1 MATIFLLSVDRMLAQ
16 RIDEAMGGRVS
27 VELVQSIERE
37 ALAGPC
43 LIVIDRAAIPPERA
57 LSAAIGT
64 VVESAGGRPVVLA
77 TQEMEAEPL
86 LRAIRAGV
94 ADVIPRDG
102 EGAEI
107 AAVLA
112 RLLNDAAADRASRG
126 RLTLVLGADRDAC
139 AMVATDMAI
148 AASQGSGQGSTLL
161 IDCTLPTSA
170 AATYLDL
177 SVDYGLASA
186 ISDME
191 RLDASLL
198 ASTVARHGPSGLMLL
213 TFDGGTGAEPA
224 GLAPGDLAALI
235 RLLRGCCSDVV
246 LNAGNLRH
254 GGLLREVVAEA
265 TQVELLCGQ
274 SIREIEACRRLL
286 DRIGAERERVEA
298 MRLLLWD
305 HLPGVLLDGRRMAD
319 ALGVGSVL
327 ALPTDRVRMRNAL
340 NAGRPL
346 AMEAD
351 GGAYMAAI
359 RRACGV
365 APKAGG
371 IDRLRRA
378 MLKVVSDFEPDAG
391 IWRLG
396 AARPAKLNR
405 GKQTSEPAS

>member
-94 ADVIPRDG
+94 DDVIPRDG

-112 RLLNDAAADRASRG
+112 RLLNDAAADRGNRG

-148 AASQGSGQGSTLL
+148 AASQGSGQRSTLL

-177 SVDYGLASA
+177 NVDYGLASA

-224 GLAPGDLAALI
+224 GLTPGDLAALI

-246 LNAGNLRH
+246 LNAGSLRH

-265 TQVELLCGQ
+265 TQVELLCDQ

-298 MRLLLWD
+298 MRLLVWD

-327 ALPTDRVRMRNAL
+327 ALPTDRARMRNAL

-351 GGAYMAAI
+351 GGTYMAAI

-365 APKAGG
+365 ASKAGG

-405 GKQTSEPAS
+405 GKQTNERAS

>member
-16 RIDEAMGGRVS
+16 RIDGAMSGRAT
-27 VELVQSIERE
+27 VELVQAIERE
-37 ALAGPC
+37 DLAGPC

-94 ADVIPRDG
+94 DDVIPRDG
-102 EGAEI
+102 EGTEI
-107 AAVLA
+107 TAVLA

-148 AASQGSGQGSTLL
+148 AGGGGSTLL

-170 AATYLDL
+170 AASYLDL
-177 SVDYGLASA
+177 DVDYGLASA
-186 ISDME
+186 VGDRE

-198 ASTVARHGPSGLMLL
+198 TSTAARHGPSELMLL
-213 TFDGGTGAEPA
+213 TLDGGTGAEPV
-224 GLAPGDLAALI
+224 GLTPGDLAALI
-235 RLLRGCCSDVV
+235 RLLRTCCSDVV
-246 LNAGNLRH
+246 LNAGSLRH

-265 TQVELLCGQ
+265 DRVDLLCGQ

-298 MRLLLWD
+298 MRLLVWD

-327 ALPTDRVRMRNAL
+327 ALPVDRARMRNAL
-340 NAGRPL
+340 NAGRPM

-365 APKAGG
+365 AAKTGG

-378 MLKVVSDFEPDAG
+378 MLKVVE
-391 IWRLG
+391 
-396 AARPAKLNR
+396 K
-405 GKQTSEPAS
+405 AS

>member
-1 MATIFLLSVDRMLAQ
+1 MAAIFLLSVDRMLAQ
-16 RIDEAMGGRVS
+16 RIDEAMGGRAS

-37 ALAGPC
+37 ALTGPC
-43 LIVIDRAAIPPERA
+43 VIVIDRAAIPPERA
-57 LSAAIGT
+57 LSAAIAT
-64 VVESAGGRPVVLA
+64 VVESAGERPVVLA

-94 ADVIPRDG
+94 DDVIPRDG

-112 RLLNDAAADRASRG
+112 RLLNDAAADRGNRG

-148 AASQGSGQGSTLL
+148 AAGRGSTLL

-198 ASTVARHGPSGLMLL
+198 ASTVARHQPSGLMLL
-213 TFDGGTGAEPA
+213 TFDGGTGTEPA
-224 GLAPGDLAALI
+224 GLTPGDLAGLI

-246 LNAGNLRH
+246 LNAGSLRH
-254 GGLLREVVAEA
+254 GGLLREAVAEA
-265 TQVELLCGQ
+265 TQVELICGQ

-319 ALGVGSVL
+319 ALGVGSAL

-365 APKAGG
+365 SPKAGG
-371 IDRLRRA
+371 IDRLRQA
-378 MLKVVSDFEPDAG
+378 MLKVVE
-391 IWRLG
+391 R
-396 AARPAKLNR
+396 
-405 GKQTSEPAS
+405 AS

>member
-1 MATIFLLSVDRMLAQ
+1 MATIFLLSVDRMLSQ
-16 RIDEAMGGRVS
+16 RIDEAMARAMGSRVS
-27 VELVQSIERE
+27 VELVQSIDRN
-37 ALAGPC
+37 ALAGPS
-43 LIVIDRAAIPPERA
+43 LIIIDRAAIPPERA
-57 LSAAIGT
+57 LSAAIAT
-64 VVESAGGRPVVLA
+64 VVDSANGRPVVLA
-77 TQEMEAEPL
+77 TEEMEAQPL
-86 LRAIRAGV
+86 LRAIRAG
-94 ADVIPRDG
+94 ASDVIPRGG

-112 RLLNDAAADRASRG
+112 RLLNDAVTDRGSRG
-126 RLTLVLGADRDAC
+126 RLTLLLGADRDAC

-148 AASQGSGQGSTLL
+148 AAGQGSTLL

-170 AATYLDL
+170 AASYMDL

-224 GLAPGDLAALI
+224 GLTPGDLAALI
-235 RLLRGCCSDVV
+235 RLLRHICSDVV
-246 LNAGNLRH
+246 LNAGSLRH
-254 GGLLREVVAEA
+254 SGLLREVVAEA
-265 TQVELLCGQ
+265 DRVELLCGQ
-274 SIREIEACRRLL
+274 SIREIEACRRLI
-286 DRIGAERERVEA
+286 DRIGAERSQVEA
-298 MRLLLWD
+298 MRLLVWD
-305 HLPGVLLDGRRMAD
+305 HLPAVLLDGRRMAD

-327 ALPTDRVRMRNAL
+327 ALPTDRARMRNAL

-351 GGAYMAAI
+351 GGAYMGAI

-365 APKAGG
+365 AAKASG

-378 MLKVVSDFEPDAG
+378 MLRVVSDFKPDG
-391 IWRLG
+391 NIRRLG
-396 AARPAKLNR
+396 NHGNQRLER
-405 GKQTSEPAS
+405 AS

>member
-16 RIDEAMGGRVS
+16 RIEEAMGGRAS
-27 VELVQSIERE
+27 VELVQHIDRE
-37 ALAGPC
+37 ALAGAC
-43 LIVIDRAAIPPERA
+43 LIVIDRAAIPPERP
-57 LSAAIGT
+57 LSTAIGA
-64 VVESAGGRPVVLA
+64 VVEGAAGRPVILA
-77 TQEMEAEPL
+77 TEEMEAEPL

-94 ADVIPRDG
+94 DDVVPRNG
-102 EGAEI
+102 EGAEM

-112 RLLNDAAADRASRG
+112 RLLKEAEADRGNRG
-126 RLTLVLGADRDAC
+126 RLTLLIGADRDAC

-148 AASQGSGQGSTLL
+148 AAGQDSTLL

-186 ISDME
+186 IGDRD

-224 GLAPGDLAALI
+224 GLMPGDLAALI
-235 RLLRGCCSDVV
+235 RLLRSCCSDVV
-246 LNAGNLRH
+246 LNAGSLRH
-254 GGLLREVVAEA
+254 GGLLREMVAEA
-265 TQVELLCGQ
+265 DRVELLCGQ

-286 DRIGAERERVEA
+286 GRIGAERSQVEA
-298 MRLLLWD
+298 MRLLVWD
-305 HLPGVLLDGRRMAD
+305 HLPGILLDGRRMAD

-327 ALPTDRVRMRNAL
+327 ALPTDRARMRNAL
-340 NAGRPL
+340 NAGRPM

-365 APKAGG
+365 AAKGG
-371 IDRLRRA
+371 GMDRLRRM
-378 MLKVVSDFEPDAG
+378 MLRVVGDLEP
-391 IWRLG
+391 R
-396 AARPAKLNR
+396 R
-405 GKQTSEPAS
+405 KQNIVVDKAS

>member
-16 RIDEAMGGRVS
+16 RIDEAMAGRATI
-27 VELVQSIERE
+27 ELVQSIERE

-57 LSAAIGT
+57 LSAAIAT
-64 VVESAGGRPVVLA
+64 VVESASGRPVVLA
-77 TQEMEAEPL
+77 TEDMQAEPL
-86 LRAIRAGV
+86 LRAIRAG
-94 ADVIPRDG
+94 ANDVIPRGG

-107 AAVLA
+107 AVILA
-112 RLLNDAAADRASRG
+112 RLLNEAVVDRASRG

-139 AMVATDMAI
+139 AMVATDLAMTGA
-148 AASQGSGQGSTLL
+148 GGSTLL

-170 AATYLDL
+170 AATYLDI

-186 ISDME
+186 IGDRE

-224 GLAPGDLAALI
+224 GLLPGDLAALI

-246 LNAGNLRH
+246 LNVGSLRH

-265 TQVELLCGQ
+265 DRVELLCGQ

-286 DRIGAERERVEA
+286 DRIGAERDRVEA
-298 MRLLLWD
+298 MRLLVWD
-305 HLPGVLLDGRRMAD
+305 HLPGVLLDGRRMAE

-327 ALPTDRVRMRNAL
+327 PLPVDRGRMRNAL

-365 APKAGG
+365 AATGG
-371 IDRLRRA
+371 GMDRLRRR
-378 MLKVVSDFEPDAG
+378 MRKLVSDFEPDAN

-396 AARPAKLNR
+396 NR
-405 GKQTSEPAS
+405 GKQERAEKAS

>member
-1 MATIFLLSVDRMLAQ
+1 MAAIFLLSVDRMLAQ
-16 RIDEAMGGRVS
+16 RIDEAMAGRAS

-77 TQEMEAEPL
+77 TEEMEAEPL

-148 AASQGSGQGSTLL
+148 AAGRASTLL

-177 SVDYGLASA
+177 NVDYGLASA

-246 LNAGNLRH
+246 LNAGSLRH

-327 ALPTDRVRMRNAL
+327 ALPTDRARMRNAL

-405 GKQTSEPAS
+405 GKQTNERAS

>member
-16 RIDEAMGGRVS
+16 RIDEAMGNHVS
-27 VELVQSIERE
+27 VELVQSIDRD
-37 ALAGPC
+37 ALAGQS

-57 LSAAIGT
+57 LSAAIAT
-64 VVESAGGRPVVLA
+64 VVDSANGRPVVLA
-77 TQEMEAEPL
+77 TEEMEAQPL
-86 LRAIRAGV
+86 LRAIRAG
-94 ADVIPRDG
+94 ASDVIPRGG

-112 RLLNDAAADRASRG
+112 RLLNDAAADRGSRG
-126 RLTLVLGADRDAC
+126 GLTLLLGADRDAC

-148 AASQGSGQGSTLL
+148 AAGQGSTLL

-170 AATYLDL
+170 AASYMDL

-224 GLAPGDLAALI
+224 GLTPGDLAALI
-235 RLLRGCCSDVV
+235 RLLRHICSDVV
-246 LNAGNLRH
+246 LNAGSLRH
-254 GGLLREVVAEA
+254 SGLLREVVAEA
-265 TQVELLCGQ
+265 DRVELLCGQ
-274 SIREIEACRRLL
+274 SIREIEACRRLI
-286 DRIGAERERVEA
+286 DRIGAERSQVEA
-298 MRLLLWD
+298 MRLLVWD
-305 HLPGVLLDGRRMAD
+305 HLPAVLLDGRRMAD

-327 ALPTDRVRMRNAL
+327 ALPTDRARMRNAL

-351 GGAYMAAI
+351 GGTYMGAI

-365 APKAGG
+365 TPKAGG
-371 IDRLRRA
+371 IDRLRQA
-378 MLKVVSDFEPDAG
+378 MLRVVE
-391 IWRLG
+391 R
-396 AARPAKLNR
+396 
-405 GKQTSEPAS
+405 AS

>member
-1 MATIFLLSVDRMLAQ
+1 MAAIFLLSVDRMLAR
-16 RIDEAMGGRVS
+16 RIEEAMGGRAT

-37 ALAGPC
+37 ALAKPC

-77 TQEMEAEPL
+77 TGEMEAEPL

-94 ADVIPRDG
+94 DDVIPRDG

-107 AAVLA
+107 AVVLA
-112 RLLNDAAADRASRG
+112 RLLNDAVADRGHRG

-139 AMVATDMAI
+139 AVVASDMAI
-148 AASQGSGQGSTLL
+148 AGARGATLL
-161 IDCTLPTSA
+161 VDCTLPTSA

-186 ISDME
+186 VGDRD

-213 TFDGGTGAEPA
+213 TFDGGTGVEPA
-224 GLAPGDLAALI
+224 GLTPGDLAGLI
-235 RLLRGCCSDVV
+235 RLLRGCCDHVV
-246 LNAGNLRH
+246 LNAGSLRH
-254 GGLLREVVAEA
+254 GGLLREVAAEA
-265 TQVELLCGQ
+265 DRVELLCGQ
-274 SIREIEACRRLL
+274 TIREVEACRRLL
-286 DRIGAERERVEA
+286 DRIGAERERVAA
-298 MRLLLWD
+298 MRLLVWD
-305 HLPGVLLDGRRMAD
+305 HLPGVLLDGRRMAE

-327 ALPTDRVRMRNAL
+327 ALPVDRARMRNAL
-340 NAGRPL
+340 NAGRPM

-351 GGAYMAAI
+351 GGAYMAAV

-365 APKAGG
+365 GAKVGG

-378 MLKVVSDFEPDAG
+378 MLKVVE
-391 IWRLG
+391 R
-396 AARPAKLNR
+396 
-405 GKQTSEPAS
+405 AS

>member
-16 RIDEAMGGRVS
+16 RIEEAMGGRAS

-57 LSAAIGT
+57 LSAAIRT

-94 ADVIPRDG
+94 DDVIPRDG
-102 EGAEI
+102 EEAEI

-148 AASQGSGQGSTLL
+148 AAGQGRSTLL

-177 SVDYGLASA
+177 NVDYGLASA

-224 GLAPGDLAALI
+224 GLTPGDLAALI

-246 LNAGNLRH
+246 LNAGSLRH

-327 ALPTDRVRMRNAL
+327 ALPTDRARMRNAL

-378 MLKVVSDFEPDAG
+378 MLRIVSDFEPDAG

-405 GKQTSEPAS
+405 GKQTNERAS

>member
-1 MATIFLLSVDRMLAQ
+1 MAAIFLLSVDRMLAQ
-16 RIDEAMGGRVS
+16 RIDEAMGGRAR

-57 LSAAIGT
+57 LSAAIAT
-64 VVESAGGRPVVLA
+64 VVESANGRPVVLA
-77 TQEMEAEPL
+77 TDEMEAEPL
-86 LRAIRAGV
+86 LRAIRAG
-94 ADVIPRDG
+94 ASDVVPRGG
-102 EGAEI
+102 EAAEI
-107 AAVLA
+107 VPVLA
-112 RLLNDAAADRASRG
+112 RLLNDAVADRGSRG
-126 RLTLVLGADRDAC
+126 RLTLLLGADRDAC
-139 AMVATDMAI
+139 AMAATDMAI
-148 AASQGSGQGSTLL
+148 AGGRSSTLL

-177 SVDYGLASA
+177 NVDYGLASA

-224 GLAPGDLAALI
+224 GLTPGDLAALI
-235 RLLRGCCSDVV
+235 RLLRTICGDVM
-246 LNAGNLRH
+246 LNAGSLRH

-265 TQVELLCGQ
+265 DRVELLCGQ

-298 MRLLLWD
+298 MRLLVWD

-319 ALGVGSVL
+319 ALGVGSAM
-327 ALPTDRVRMRNAL
+327 ALPADRARIRNAL
-340 NAGRPL
+340 NAGRPM

-359 RRACGV
+359 RRACGAGAGRV
-365 APKAGG
+365 GG

-378 MLKVVSDFEPDAG
+378 MLKIVE
-391 IWRLG
+391 
-396 AARPAKLNR
+396 K
-405 GKQTSEPAS
+405 AS

>member
-1 MATIFLLSVDRMLAQ
+1 MAAIFLLSVDRMLAQ
-16 RIDEAMGGRVS
+16 RIEEAMSGRAS
-27 VELVQSIERE
+27 VALVQSIERE
-37 ALAGPC
+37 ELAGPC

-57 LSAAIGT
+57 LSAAIGA

-77 TQEMEAEPL
+77 TEEMEAEPL

-94 ADVIPRDG
+94 DDVIPREG
-102 EGAEI
+102 EGTEI

-112 RLLNDAAADRASRG
+112 RLLKDAAADRGDRG
-126 RLTLVLGADRDAC
+126 RLTVLLGADRDAC

-148 AASQGSGQGSTLL
+148 AGRPSSTRNSALL
-161 IDCTLPTSA
+161 IDCTLPTSG

-177 SVDYGLASA
+177 NVDYGLASA
-186 ISDME
+186 VADME

-198 ASTVARHGPSGLMLL
+198 ASTAARHGPSGLMLL
-213 TFDGGTGAEPA
+213 TFDGGTGVEPA
-224 GLAPGDLAALI
+224 GLTPGDLAALI
-235 RLLRGCCSDVV
+235 RLLRGCCGDVV
-246 LNAGNLRH
+246 LNAGSLRH

-265 TQVELLCGQ
+265 DRVELLCGQ

-286 DRIGAERERVEA
+286 GRIGAERERVEA
-298 MRLLLWD
+298 MRLLVWD

-327 ALPTDRVRMRNAL
+327 ALPVDRARMRNAL
-340 NAGRPL
+340 NAGRPM

-351 GGAYMAAI
+351 GGTYMAAI

-365 APKAGG
+365 AAKAGG

-378 MLKVVSDFEPDAG
+378 MLKVVE
-391 IWRLG
+391 R
-396 AARPAKLNR
+396 
-405 GKQTSEPAS
+405 AS

>member
-16 RIDEAMGGRVS
+16 RIEESLGGRAT
-27 VELVQSIERE
+27 VELAQSIERD

-64 VVESAGGRPVVLA
+64 VVQSAGGRPVVLA
-77 TQEMEAEPL
+77 TDEMEAEPL
-86 LRAIRAGV
+86 LRAIRAG
-94 ADVIPRDG
+94 ASDVVPRGG
-102 EGAEI
+102 EGTEI

-112 RLLNDAAADRASRG
+112 RLLNDAMADRGNRG

-148 AASQGSGQGSTLL
+148 AAGQGEKPSANPGSGLL

-170 AATYLDL
+170 AAAYLDL
-177 SVDYGLASA
+177 NVDYGLASA
-186 ISDME
+186 VGDMD

-198 ASTVARHGPSGLMLL
+198 ASTLARHGPSGLMLL

-224 GLAPGDLAALI
+224 GLTPGDLAALI
-235 RLLRGCCSDVV
+235 RLLRNCCSDVV
-246 LNAGNLRH
+246 LNAGSLRH

-274 SIREIEACRRLL
+274 TIREIEACRRLL

-298 MRLLLWD
+298 MRLLVWD

-327 ALPTDRVRMRNAL
+327 ALPTDRARMRNAL

-351 GGAYMAAI
+351 GGAYMSAI
-359 RRACGV
+359 RRVCGV
-365 APKAGG
+365 APKTRG
-371 IDRLRRA
+371 IDRVRRA
-378 MLKVVSDFEPDAG
+378 MLKVVE
-391 IWRLG
+391 R
-396 AARPAKLNR
+396 
-405 GKQTSEPAS
+405 AS